1 MLAAR
6 RPVGCWC
13 QNRPFP
19 ILRDGAAPFNVFFLC
34 VVFFVPELEEDFA
47 LWRASP
53 SSIKH
58 VQGALRLTVR
68 TTTPQRHVEVVC
80 RVWDWVL

>member
-13 QNRPFP
+13 QNPFP
-19 ILRDGAAPFNVFFLC
+19 ISRDGAAPFNVLFLC
-34 VVFFVPELEEDFA
+34 VVFFVPELEEGFA

-53 SSIKH
+53 FSIKY

-68 TTTPQRHVEVVC
+68 TTTPPRHVEVVC